1 MPLCSIEAAA
11 GFDSFFGAPPGVLPG
26 YGSPR
31 SPQSSE
37 RLARHAR
44 ARIPNDV
51 RVREADYFD
60 GSRAPESQGQ
70 KGSELATTENPKGEQ
85 TNLIAKR
92 ARASNLNHFVEIL
105 IKGIKAQARQM
116 STPATSNQMN
126 ENPTRHPK
134 TENEKERQR
143 KRKERG
149 RRRAGAR
156 LAPAIGGLVVFPFP
170 GFPWFRRRFYLVF
183 PWFSLGFALVFLWFK
198 NSRKP
203 EKD

>member
-1 MPLCSIEAAA
+1 M
-11 GFDSFFGAPPGVLPG
+11 
-26 YGSPR
+26 
-31 SPQSSE
+31 
-37 RLARHAR
+37 
-44 ARIPNDV
+44 

-92 ARASNLNHFVEIL
+92 ACAEPDAHFVEIL

-143 KRKERG
+143 KRK
-149 RRRAGAR
+149 
-156 LAPAIGGLVVFPFP
+156 I
-170 GFPWFRRRFYLVF
+170 
-183 PWFSLGFALVFLWFK
+183 
-198 NSRKP
+198 
-203 EKD
+203 

>member
-1 MPLCSIEAAA
+1 MAQQSP
-11 GFDSFFGAPPGVLPG
+11 VK
-26 YGSPR
+26 GS

-92 ARASNLNHFVEIL
+92 ACAEPDAHFVEIL

-134 TENEKERQR
+134 TENEKAPYPLTDRTRPPGGRSE
-143 KRKERG
+143 KEP
-149 RRRAGAR
+149 RA
-156 LAPAIGGLVVFPFP
+156 LPHHT
-170 GFPWFRRRFYLVF
+170 RF
-183 PWFSLGFALVFLWFK
+183 
-198 NSRKP
+198 
-203 EKD
+203 

>member
-1 MPLCSIEAAA
+1 MERQFLHPI
-11 GFDSFFGAPPGVLPG
+11 
-26 YGSPR
+26 

-92 ARASNLNHFVEIL
+92 ARRS
-105 IKGIKAQARQM
+105 RQNGWLGTRVRESQM
-116 STPATSNQMN
+116 TCVRVRVTTSS
-126 ENPTRHPK
+126 EVVHRRHRDDRG
-134 TENEKERQR
+134 EEHEGQR
-143 KRKERG
+143 K
-149 RRRAGAR
+149 
-156 LAPAIGGLVVFPFP
+156 
-170 GFPWFRRRFYLVF
+170 
-183 PWFSLGFALVFLWFK
+183 
-198 NSRKP
+198 
-203 EKD
+203 

>member
-1 MPLCSIEAAA
+1 MLTD
-11 GFDSFFGAPPGVLPG
+11 DSPSNDDTKTLKTPQVPKAVLRGDPCFTPRG
-26 YGSPR
+26 GSPK
-31 SPQSSE
+31 SSE
-37 RLARHAR
+37 RLVRLAR

-126 ENPTRHPK
+126 ENEEPAPGSH
-134 TENEKERQR
+134 
-143 KRKERG
+143 
-149 RRRAGAR
+149 R
-156 LAPAIGGLVVFPFP
+156 LSTTPA
-170 GFPWFRRRFYLVF
+170 Y
-183 PWFSLGFALVFLWFK
+183 
-198 NSRKP
+198 
-203 EKD
+203 

>member
-1 MPLCSIEAAA
+1 M
-11 GFDSFFGAPPGVLPG
+11 
-26 YGSPR
+26 
-31 SPQSSE
+31 
-37 RLARHAR
+37 ARHAR

-85 TNLIAKR
+85 TNLITKRACLIAKR
-92 ARASNLNHFVEIL
+92 ACAEPDAHFVEIL
-105 IKGIKAQARQM
+105 SQSQGTKAQARQM

-134 TENEKERQR
+134 TENEKERKR
-143 KRKERG
+143 KRERG

-156 LAPAIGGLVVFPFP
+156 LAPAIHYTGLLGQPVLHRAP
-170 GFPWFRRRFYLVF
+170 GTPNRKTGRRRPTEEHYLG
-183 PWFSLGFALVFLWFK
+183 LFL
-198 NSRKP
+198 
-203 EKD
+203 